1 MRALFQNLLAGFR
14 LAIFLKVHS
23 TDFRVSIRQL
33 VWLLLIEFA
42 LGVGISYAMLEGAGS
57 FNVYVVVQA
66 LASVT
71 LTLAVA
77 ALLAAWL
84 RAPALL
90 LGYAVAATAMAPM
103 LLAYTYGGYAL
114 WQRLDID
121 LDDSVWTIVWLL
133 LVSGLLARVVKLWAP
148 LKFFR
153 LAAVEFLLLG
163 VLIIQLWLPQQDAW
177 YADDTGEDDSVL
189 DIGGHEALLYQQPRL
204 LDGTLHTLQAQRP
217 DVSDLYFVGFAG
229 YGWQDVF
236 MKEMNTVRELFDS
249 RFDTRGRSL
258 ALINNTKTGASAPI
272 ATTTALQT
280 ALAHVGGLLDPEE
293 DVLFL
298 FVTSH
303 GSDKPA
309 YLSVDNNDL
318 KLTQLTPAR
327 LKAALAAT
335 PIKWKVIVVSACY
348 SGSFIPALKD
358 DNTLVITASRA
369 DRNSF
374 GCDAKNSMTDFG
386 RAYFAEAL
394 KQTTSFTA
402 AFKLASQRIAVR
414 EKAEGLTPSQPQM
427 SLGKNFEAKWRGR
440 LDCGSATSPT
450 SETKSVGLNKR
461 EHPAGCSRWQS

>member
-1 MRALFQNLLAGFR
+1 MRNLFLNLLAGFR
-14 LAIFLKVHS
+14 LATFLRVHAS
-23 TDFRVSIRQL
+23 DFRVSIRQL

-42 LGVGISYAMLEGAGS
+42 LGLGVSYAMLDGAGS
-57 FNVYVVVQA
+57 FNPYIVMQA

-71 LTLAVA
+71 LMLAVA

-114 WQRLDID
+114 WERLDLGLED
-121 LDDSVWTIVWLL
+121 WGWTIAWLVL
-133 LVSGLLARVVKLWAP
+133 ISGLLGRAVALWVP
-148 LKFFR
+148 LGFFR
-153 LAAVEFLLLG
+153 HAAVEFFLMT
-163 VLIIQLWLPQQDAW
+163 VLAAQLWLPQQDAW
-177 YADDTGEDDSVL
+177 YADSSGEDDSVL
-189 DIGGHEALLYQQPRL
+189 EIGGHEALLYQQPRL
-204 LDGTLHTLQAQRP
+204 LDWKLNTLQAQRP
-217 DVSDLYFVGFAG
+217 KVSDLYFVGFAG

-236 MKEMNTVRELFDS
+236 MKEMNTVRDLFDN

-258 ALINNTKTGASAPI
+258 TLINNRQTLDTTPI

-303 GSDKPA
+303 GSGQPA
-309 YLSVDNNDL
+309 YISVDHDGL
-318 KLTQLTPAR
+318 ELTQLTPDR

-335 PIKWKVIVVSACY
+335 SIKWKVIVVSACY

-358 DNTLVITASRA
+358 DNSLVITASRA

-374 GCDAKNSMTDFG
+374 GCEAKNNMTDFG
-386 RAYFAEAL
+386 RAFFAEAL

-402 AFKLASQRIAVR
+402 AFKLASQRIAAR

-427 SLGKNFEAKWRGR
+427 SLGKNFAAKWRER
-440 LDCGSATSPT
+440 LDCDSASKRISGTT
-450 SETKSVGLNKR
+450 SVGIEPR
-461 EHPAGCSRWQS
+461 ERPVGCSRWQS

>member
-1 MRALFQNLLAGFR
+1 MRNLFRNLLAGFR
-14 LAIFLKVHS
+14 LATFFRVHS

-33 VWLLLIEFA
+33 VGLLLIEFA
-42 LGVGISYAMLEGAGS
+42 LGVGIGYAMLDGAGS
-57 FNVYVVVQA
+57 FNPYAVVQA
-66 LASVT
+66 LAAVT

-114 WQRLDID
+114 WERLDLE
-121 LDDSVWTIVWLL
+121 LDDWVWTIAWLV
-133 LVSGLLARVVKLWAP
+133 LVSGLLGRAVALWVP
-148 LKFFR
+148 LGFFR
-153 LAAVEFLLLG
+153 HAAVEFFLMG
-163 VLIIQLWLPQQDAW
+163 VLAAQLWLLPQQDAW
-177 YADDTGEDDSVL
+177 YADRDEDDSVL
-189 DIGGHEALLYQQPRL
+189 EIGGHETLLYQQPRL
-204 LDGTLHTLQAQRP
+204 LDGALHTLHPQRP
-217 DVSDLYFVGFAG
+217 GVSDLYFVGFAG

-236 MKEMNTVRELFDS
+236 MKEMNTVRTLFDS
-249 RFDTRGRSL
+249 RFDTRGHSL
-258 ALINNTKTGASAPI
+258 ALINNAQTETSMPI

-309 YLSVDNNDL
+309 YVSVDHDGL
-318 KLTQLTPAR
+318 ELTQLTPDR

-402 AFKLASQRIAVR
+402 AFKLASQRIAAR
-414 EKAEGLTPSQPQM
+414 EQAEGLTPSLPQI
-427 SLGKNFEAKWRGR
+427 SIGKAFAARWRGR
-440 LDCGSATSPT
+440 YD
-450 SETKSVGLNKR
+450 
-461 EHPAGCSRWQS
+461 

>member
-1 MRALFQNLLAGFR
+1 MRNLFHNLLAGFR
-14 LAIFLKVHS
+14 LALFFRVHS
-23 TDFRVSIRQL
+23 TDFRVSIRQW

-42 LGVGISYAMLEGAGS
+42 LGLGISYFMLEGAGR
-57 FNVYVVVQA
+57 FNPDVVVQA

-84 RAPALL
+84 RTPALL

-114 WQRLDID
+114 WGRLDPPLED
-121 LDDSVWTIVWLL
+121 WVWTLLWLALVATL
-133 LVSGLLARVVKLWAP
+133 LVRAVKLWVP
-148 LKFFR
+148 LGFFR
-153 LAAVEFLLLG
+153 RAAVELLLMG
-163 VLIIQLWLPQQDAW
+163 VLLVQLGLPQQDAW
-177 YADDTGEDDSVL
+177 YPDETDADDSVL

-204 LDGTLHTLQAQRP
+204 LDGTLQTLRAQRP
-217 DVSDLYFVGFAG
+217 AISDLYFVGFAG

-236 MKEMNTVRELFDS
+236 MKEMHTVRALFDS

-258 ALINNTKTGASAPI
+258 ALINNAQTEASAPI

-280 ALAHVGGLLDPEE
+280 VLAHVGNLLDPEE

-303 GSDKPA
+303 GSGEPA

-318 KLTQLTPAR
+318 QLTQLTPAR

-348 SGSFIPALKD
+348 SGSFIPALQD

-386 RAYFAEAL
+386 RAYFTEAL
-394 KQTTSFTA
+394 KQTRSFTE
-402 AFKLASQRIAVR
+402 AFKLASTRIAAR

-427 SLGKNFEAKWRGR
+427 SLGKAFAAKWQ
-440 LDCGSATSPT
+440 
-450 SETKSVGLNKR
+450 GLYD
-461 EHPAGCSRWQS
+461 

>member
-1 MRALFQNLLAGFR
+1 MHALLKNLLAGFR
-14 LAIFLKVHS
+14 LATFLKVGAA
-23 TDFRVSIRQL
+23 DFQVSAGQL
-33 VWLLLIEFA
+33 AGLSLIEFA
-42 LGVGISYAMLEGAGS
+42 LGAGIGYALLQDAGT
-57 FNVYVVVQA
+57 FNPGVVVQA

-77 ALLAAWL
+77 ALLAHWL
-84 RAPALL
+84 RTPALL
-90 LGYAVAATAMAPM
+90 PGYAVAATAMAPV

-114 WQRLDID
+114 WQRLDFD
-121 LDDSVWTIVWLL
+121 LDDTAWTAVWLL
-133 LVSGLLARVVKLWAP
+133 LIVAPLLTRAVALWAP
-148 LKFFR
+148 LGFGKR
-153 LAAVEFLLLG
+153 LAVEGMLVVALLAHLG
-163 VLIIQLWLPQQDAW
+163 LPRQDAW
-177 YADDTGEDDSVL
+177 YPAAGDDRNVL
-189 DIGGHEALLYQQPRL
+189 DIGGHEALLYQQAPL
-204 LDGTLHTLQAQRP
+204 LNGKLNTLLAQRP
-217 DVSDLYFVGFAG
+217 DVTDLYFVGFAG

-236 MKEMNTVRELFDS
+236 MKEMNTVRALFDH

-258 ALINNTKTGASAPI
+258 ALINNAHTRTSAPI
-272 ATTTALQT
+272 ATTTALQA

-303 GSDKPA
+303 GSDEPA

-318 KLTQLTPAR
+318 QLTQLTPAR

-335 PIKWKVIVVSACY
+335 PIKWKVVVVSACY

-386 RAYFAEAL
+386 RAYFVEAL
-394 KQTTSFTA
+394 KQTRSFTA
-402 AFKLASQRIAVR
+402 AFELARTRIVAR

-427 SLGKNFEAKWRGR
+427 ALGKAFAARWRGR
-440 LDCGSATSPT
+440 YD
-450 SETKSVGLNKR
+450 
-461 EHPAGCSRWQS
+461 